1 MTSQIAAEYRV
12 ELYLNGKLIGDI
24 RRLAQ
29 NLSWAKRRTKVGVDA
44 ISFTLNDVQLS
55 HWCKE
60 RDTTI
65 SQLLKP
71 IALECKVYR
80 NNIPLLGGYLATMP
94 AYQPTGPSAD
104 LNLQFDGY
112 FNLLAGVYIYP
123 QPTQTKR
130 LSDMINDWVSLANTR
145 SQTAGKGFGLHAATV
160 TQLPSVTQ
168 SYEDYKDIKSL
179 ITDRC
184 DNTSGAGEFEF
195 YIDADKNYNVLTDT
209 EFGANTDF
217 VINYP
222 AQINLPSAITFNAPE
237 ISGFAS
243 CVIGIGN
250 GETSGNSSKDTA
262 LTSIQSNSDA
272 VLEYGYAET
281 LLSESSVSVQATLD
295 NNTKRELDQRST
307 MIWQPEIELSGRQI
321 TPAPPTEA
329 TSTMEHR
336 LWIGDTIHLYNYS
349 DSTETMSGDFRV
361 NALEVNVDANG
372 GESIKPSISK
382 IGKAVNN
389 YSFAQEFMRM
399 KNQLIALRSAS

>member
-1 MTSQIAAEYRV
+1 MT
-12 ELYLNGKLIGDI
+12 
-24 RRLAQ
+24 
-29 NLSWAKRRTKVGVDA
+29 
-44 ISFTLNDVQLS
+44 
-55 HWCKE
+55 
-60 RDTTI
+60 
-65 SQLLKP
+65 P
-71 IALECKVYR
+71 
-80 NNIPLLGGYLATMP
+80 
-94 AYQPTGPSAD
+94 
-104 LNLQFDGY
+104 
-112 FNLLAGVYIYP
+112 
-123 QPTQTKR
+123 
-130 LSDMINDWVSLANTR
+130 
-145 SQTAGKGFGLHAATV
+145 
-160 TQLPSVTQ
+160 LPSVTQ

-195 YIDADKNYNVLTDT
+195 YIDADKNYSVLTDT

-222 AQINLPSAITFNAPE
+222 AQINLPSAITFSAPE

-250 GETSGNSSKDTA
+250 GETSGDSSKDTA

-321 TPAPPTEA
+321 APAPPMEA
-329 TSTMEHR
+329 TSALEHR
-336 LWIGDTIHLYNYS
+336 IWIGDTIHLYNYS

-361 NALEVNVDANG
+361 NALKVSVDANG